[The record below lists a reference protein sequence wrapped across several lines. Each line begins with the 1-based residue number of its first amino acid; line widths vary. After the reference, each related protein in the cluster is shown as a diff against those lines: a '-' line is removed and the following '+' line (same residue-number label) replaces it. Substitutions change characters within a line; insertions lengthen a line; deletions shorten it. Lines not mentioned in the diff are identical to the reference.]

1 MQKWILFITSL
12 ATAIVAMS
20 CENDKN
26 TAFDYTEYP
35 DYFVLNSYQVENHED
50 FLIIQDTSAFN
61 FVFHP
66 AATMDD
72 QIWISP
78 DDFNNKVAIGIIREF
93 NSVCECP
100 ELTIKSIELLDKTI
114 VYQYTLTRVENTG
127 DIACDMRCRPNLLIL
142 VDRNSFASV
151 DFYEN
156 DTLIKTLDR

>member
-1 MQKWILFITSL
+1 MHRRILFIASF
-12 ATAIVAMS
+12 AIISTAMS

-35 DYFVLNSYQVENHED
+35 DYFVVNSYQVENHEE

-61 FVFHP
+61 CIFHP

-78 DDFNNKVAIGIIREF
+78 DDFNNKVAIGIIKEF

-100 ELTIKSIELLDKTI
+100 ELAVKSIELLDKTI
-114 VYQYTLTRVENTG
+114 VYQYTLTGIENTG
-127 DIACDMRCRPNLLIL
+127 DITCDMRCRPNLLIL
-142 VDRNSFASV
+142 VDRNSFTSV

-156 DTLIKTLDR
+156 DTLIKTLNK